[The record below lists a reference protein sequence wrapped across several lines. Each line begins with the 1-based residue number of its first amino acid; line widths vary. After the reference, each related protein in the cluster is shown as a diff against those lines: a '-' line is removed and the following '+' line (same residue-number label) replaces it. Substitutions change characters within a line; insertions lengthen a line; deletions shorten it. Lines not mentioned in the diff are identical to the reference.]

1 MINRRFIILT
11 NGFNSA
17 SGGKRL
23 FTKLLE
29 ILEKIGKN
37 FLIPRAQPV
46 ASLPIL
52 PVLGIDSFSLFFP
65 PYPF

>member
-1 MINRRFIILT
+1 MINRRITILT

-29 ILEKIGKN
+29 ILEKIGKK
-37 FLIPRAQPV
+37 LL
-46 ASLPIL
+46 SLALYPSRL
-52 PVLGIDSFSLFFP
+52 SPFCLF
-65 PYPF
+65 